1 MSNVVNLGGRP
12 EKYLPDYSRQAEFL
26 CRMGATRADL
36 AEFFEVAP
44 SQIQAWAC
52 RHEEFGTAIRV
63 GKEPAD
69 DRVEQSFYMRCV
81 GFTHATQRTTREVE
95 WFDDEETGERRSRV
109 KKEVT
114 VSEETYYPPEW
125 GAAFA
130 WLKNRRPAQ
139 WRDRHDLNG
148 NVRVAVTQS
157 DQELYD
163 PAWLATLSFDEIQ
176 RLTVDEIQASYT
188 DALARAGEML
198 NRRQLPKPDKPN

>member
-130 WLKNRRPAQ
+130 WLKNRRPAT
-139 WRDRHDLNG
+139 WRDKVEVNG
-148 NVRVAVTQS
+148 SMRFSAAPQQPLTREEIEEIKQMSLGELQVRIMEEINNSPGA
-157 DQELYD
+157 EL
-163 PAWLATLSFDEIQ
+163 L
-176 RLTVDEIQASYT
+176 
-188 DALARAGEML
+188 
-198 NRRQLPKPDKPN
+198 LPYHQDMKPN

>member
-1 MSNVVNLGGRP
+1 MTVRLVGRP
-12 EKYLPDYSRQAEFL
+12 TKYDPDFPRQAEQL
-26 CRMGATRADL
+26 CRLGATRADL
-36 AEFFEVAP
+36 AKFFECSD
-44 SQIQAWAC
+44 SQLCAWAN
-52 RHEEFGTAIRV
+52 RYEEFQSAIRV
-63 GKEPAD
+63 GREPAD
-69 DRVEQSFYMRCV
+69 DRVEMSFYQRCV
-81 GFTHATQRTTREVE
+81 GFTHQTERTTREVE
-95 WFDDEETGERRSRV
+95 YFDDEESGERRSRV

-114 VSEETYYPPEW
+114 ISEEVYYPPEW

>member
-36 AEFFEVAP
+36 AAFFEVAP

-125 GAAFA
+125 SASFA

-139 WRDRHDLNG
+139 WRDKVELNA
-148 NVRVAVTQS
+148 RVGVTVQNNE
-157 DQELYD
+157 QLFD
-163 PAWLATLSFDEIQ
+163 PEWLASLSFGELQ
-176 RLTVDEIQASYT
+176 RLFIEEI
-188 DALARAGEML
+188 ALSQGVAL
-198 NRRQLPKPDKPN
+198 LPAPDNTKPN